1 MKLILLEDAGKAIQ
15 NIDARLKA
23 GKPVSEKD
31 FAELTADDIAPYL
44 DPDSRAPKPTGT
56 NETVIIE
63 QYLRKLVGADFDN
76 LLPSY
81 SLLEQSIKDKG
92 TDENQNLFLKYIKE
106 LVYMNV
112 RPDKA
117 FTGLVLSFIK
127 DGKISAQDLNS
138 WLLEDSLYERDVKD
152 TQYKIQTYLFLTK
165 QNGAKQYNLR
175 VKDQNG
181 NYRYLRTQ
189 DLYDGSKFK
198 PASELRELLRQSQ
211 LTGQEEADEST
222 AKQGD
227 EKRQSKEQERLIRS
241 VVSQFVKTNPTID
254 ITKVEKAANT
264 LVEDGDTENTL
275 YDKVEEYFKNQPQQT
290 PEAEEKQRNKEQ
302 EKIIHK
308 VVATF
313 LQKNPNIESYK
324 IERAANSLFIDG
336 DTDRKLYNKLN
347 SYFLH
352 GGGDSVTDV
361 VRIPDRFVANP
372 MTRVKAA
379 LSAAGYSSSVIDEVT
394 KYSPVT
400 SQDSFED
407 MMKHAIPYASFRQQ
421 QEDHRNNRRR

>member
-31 FAELTADDIAPYL
+31 FAELTADEIAPYL

-175 VKDQNG
+175 VKDENG

-198 PASELRELLRQSQ
+198 PTSELRELLRQSQ

-227 EKRQSKEQERLIRS
+227 EKRQSKEQE
-241 VVSQFVKTNPTID
+241 
-254 ITKVEKAANT
+254 
-264 LVEDGDTENTL
+264 
-275 YDKVEEYFKNQPQQT
+275 
-290 PEAEEKQRNKEQ
+290 
-302 EKIIHK
+302 KIIHK
-308 VVATF
+308 AVATF
-313 LQKNPNIESYK
+313 LQKNPNIEYYK
-324 IERAANSLFIDG
+324 VERAANALFIDG

-347 SYFLH
+347 SYFSH
-352 GGGDSVTDV
+352 GGGDSDTDV
-361 VRIPDRFVANP
+361 VRTPDRFVSSP
-372 MTRVKAA
+372 MTRVRAA
-379 LSAAGYSSSVIDEVT
+379 LSAAGYSSSVIDNVA
-394 KYSPVT
+394 KYGPVVD
-400 SQDSFED
+400 QDSFED
-407 MMKHAIPYASFRQQ
+407 MMKHAVPYASFLQQ
-421 QEDHRNNRRR
+421 KEDLEKKQKQ

>member
-31 FAELTADDIAPYL
+31 FAELTADEIAPYL

-127 DGKISAQDLNS
+127 DGKLSAQDLNS

-175 VKDQNG
+175 VKDENG

-211 LTGQEEADEST
+211 ITGQEESDEGT
-222 AKQGD
+222 AKQSD
-227 EKRQSKEQERLIRS
+227 EKRQSKEKETLIH
-241 VVSQFVKTNPTID
+241 N
-254 ITKVEKAANT
+254 
-264 LVEDGDTENTL
+264 
-275 YDKVEEYFKNQPQQT
+275 
-290 PEAEEKQRNKEQ
+290 
-302 EKIIHK
+302 
-308 VVATF
+308 VVAKF
-313 LQKNPNIESYK
+313 LQKNPDLDSYRV
-324 IERAANSLFIDG
+324 ERAANSLFIDE
-336 DTDRKLYNKLN
+336 DTERTLYNKIS
-347 SYFLH
+347 SYMKR
-352 GGGDSVTDV
+352 GGRKSPQSPEGV
-361 VRIPDRFVANP
+361 VKVSKKSDTLAKRL
-372 MTRVKAA
+372 TAA
-379 LSAAGYSSSVIDEVT
+379 LIAAGYDAQQVKDVVDTFGESQFSSF
-394 KYSPVT
+394 
-400 SQDSFED
+400 SQAMNS
-407 MMKHAIPYASFRQQ
+407 AIQAL
-421 QEDHRNNRRR
+421 DKM